1 VVPAEQVA
9 REREAIREATA
20 DHLAGVSF
28 QQIANRWN
36 QAGMP
41 TAMGNAW
48 TSLAVRDV
56 LIRPMNVGVVEH
68 DGAPVGRIAGGPIV
82 DEQTFE
88 RIRAKVA
95 ARRRGRMPKESYVAT
110 GVLRCGVCGHKLSGR
125 KTTVPSGRSQKRYY
139 SYYCPKIRHGCG
151 QISISMQGADAEI
164 EKLVV
169 ARLSDPEHAAQV
181 RSYTTGRA
189 QRLAEVREAI
199 ADAEELSEALSERLG
214 RLEITLTAFDRANK
228 PLAQRLAGLREE
240 RTSLESGELGPVNT
254 ATAQEIQAEWDDADP
269 VGRRTMLVRALGRWL
284 LVVDAPVR
292 AGRGFDRERMRLV
305 PPDTD
310 PTSR

>member
-1 VVPAEQVA
+1 VA

-36 QAGMP
+36 DAGML
-41 TAMGNAW
+41 TAMGNTW

-56 LIRPMNVGVVEH
+56 LIRPMNAGLVEH
-68 DGAPVGRIAGGPIV
+68 DGAPVGRIPGEPIV
-82 DEQTFE
+82 DAETFE

-95 ARRRGRMPKESYVAT
+95 ARRRGRMPKESYIAT